1 MLFKKHTDYV
11 CQRFMRL
18 IKYGWGKRIVQEMI
32 RSGVPESLENP
43 LMFFFRHRLNQNDK
57 STVVRVERIRRELA
71 ARGDKKIEVFSSP
84 PPSFSQ
90 TDVERRPVP
99 GQPTFYTA
107 AQLAN
112 TVSCS
117 RSWGTFLYL
126 VSQYTG
132 ARIILELGSAA
143 GISGC
148 YLASGQSCQR
158 FITIEGSALLAAI
171 AEETIKKVSDK
182 AEIHNCL
189 FDEGLDAV
197 LPLLTDD
204 KLDLVWIDGHH
215 EKMATLHYFNRVRP
229 HLHENSLVL
238 FHDIRWSGDMF
249 DAWKILRQHKGFS
262 HTIDLHSSGL
272 CVCSGD
278 FSCEPKFWDLG

>member
-1 MLFKKHTDYV
+1 ME
-11 CQRFMRL
+11 Q
-18 IKYGWGKRIVQEMI
+18 
-32 RSGVPESLENP
+32 
-43 LMFFFRHRLNQNDK
+43 
-57 STVVRVERIRRELA
+57 
-71 ARGDKKIEVFSSP
+71 
-84 PPSFSQ
+84 
-90 TDVERRPVP
+90 RPVP
-99 GQPTFYTA
+99 GEPTFYTS

-112 TVSCS
+112 KVSCS

-158 FITIEGSALLAAI
+158 FITIEGSASLAAI

-197 LPLLTDD
+197 LPSLTGD

-249 DAWKILRQHKGFS
+249 DAWKILRQYRGFS

>member
-1 MLFKKHTDYV
+1 MLFKKHIDYV
-11 CQRFMRL
+11 RQRFTRL
-18 IKYGWGKRIVQEMI
+18 IKYDWCKRIVREMI
-32 RSGVPESLENP
+32 ASGLPESLEIP
-43 LMFFFRHRLNQNDK
+43 LLYFFRHRLTQNDK
-57 STVVRVERIRRELA
+57 SIVVRVEQIRHELA
-71 ARGDKKIEVFSSP
+71 ASGNEKIEVFSSP
-84 PPSFSQ
+84 PPSLSR
-90 TDVERRPVP
+90 TDMEQRPVP
-99 GQPTFYTA
+99 GEPTFYTS

-112 TVSCS
+112 KVSCS

-158 FITIEGSALLAAI
+158 FITIEGSASLAAI

-197 LPLLTDD
+197 LPSLTGD

-249 DAWKILRQHKGFS
+249 DAWKILRQYRGFS